1 MTAAGPTA
9 GRWSRRQFVVGSGA
23 AAVGVLGAC
32 SPSTSDEA
40 RVAARGAGGRSTTV
54 PAEFDPSD
62 WGSVRDQFDLDPDL
76 ARFAHFVFA
85 SHPRPVRDA
94 IERHRA
100 GLDADAD
107 AEGYLLSAEA
117 DAEAGVRQAAASYLG
132 GEPGQ
137 VALTEHHDG
146 DRPGLRRH
154 PPGRGRRGADHRARL
169 LLHPRGP
176 AAAGR
181 ADGRDRTAGRV
192 ALYDDPA
199 QADAGEMVERLA
211 SAVTPAT
218 RVVAVTW
225 VHSGTGV
232 KLPVADMAAARRD
245 RGRQPLLCV
254 DGSTGWAPRTP
265 LSPTWAATSSWPA
278 PTSGSTGRVAPASS
292 GPRPRR
298 GTSST

>member
-1 MTAAGPTA
+1 MGIGPA
-9 GRWSRRQFVVGSGA
+9 Y
-23 AAVGVLGAC
+23 
-32 SPSTSDEA
+32 
-40 RVAARGAGGRSTTV
+40 GGIR
-54 PAEFDPSD
+54 
-62 WGSVRDQFDLDPDL
+62 L
-76 ARFAHFVFA
+76 
-85 SHPRPVRDA
+85 
-94 IERHRA
+94 
-100 GLDADAD
+100 
-107 AEGYLLSAEA
+107 AEGDEVLT
-117 DAEAGVRQAAASYLG
+117 
-132 GEPGQ
+132 
-137 VALTEHHDG
+137 TEHDFYSTHEA
-146 DRPGLRRH
+146 LRLRAE
-154 PPGRGRRGADHRARL
+154 RTGATVR
-169 LLHPRGP
+169 
-176 AAAGR
+176 
-181 ADGRDRTAGRV
+181 RV